1 MSPIVW
7 ELGLVVGALVVFVVW
22 QKVTLER
29 DMRITREA
37 RERRAAEEA
46 AAAREP
52 NAKHIKAQLVPQ
64 PRARKTPPTPVP
76 HAPCSRFV

>member
-37 RERRAAEEA
+37 RERREAEEA
-46 AAAREP
+46 AAAVGREEEDS
-52 NAKHIKAQLVPQ
+52 
-64 PRARKTPPTPVP
+64 ARG
-76 HAPCSRFV
+76 

>member
-7 ELGLVVGALVVFVVW
+7 ELGLVVGALVVFVIW

-37 RERRAAEEA
+37 RERREAKEA
-46 AAAREP
+46 AAAVGREEEDS
-52 NAKHIKAQLVPQ
+52 
-64 PRARKTPPTPVP
+64 ARG
-76 HAPCSRFV
+76 

>member
-1 MSPIVW
+1 VSPIVW
-7 ELGLVVGALVVFVVW
+7 ELGLVVGALVVFVIW

-46 AAAREP
+46 AAAAGREDEGST
-52 NAKHIKAQLVPQ
+52 
-64 PRARKTPPTPVP
+64 RG
-76 HAPCSRFV
+76 

>member
-37 RERRAAEEA
+37 RERREAEEA
-46 AAAREP
+46 AREEGDSE
-52 NAKHIKAQLVPQ
+52 
-64 PRARKTPPTPVP
+64 RG
-76 HAPCSRFV
+76 

>member
-37 RERRAAEEA
+37 RLKREAEA
-46 AAAREP
+46 AQAAREDGD
-52 NAKHIKAQLVPQ
+52 
-64 PRARKTPPTPVP
+64 RGRG
-76 HAPCSRFV
+76 

>member
-7 ELGLVVGALVVFVVW
+7 ELGLVVGAMVVFVIW

-37 RERRAAEEA
+37 RLKREAEEA
-46 AAAREP
+46 QAAREDGDP
-52 NAKHIKAQLVPQ
+52 G
-64 PRARKTPPTPVP
+64 RG
-76 HAPCSRFV
+76 

>member
-7 ELGLVVGALVVFVVW
+7 ELGLLVGALVVFVIW

-37 RERRAAEEA
+37 RLKREAEAA
-46 AAAREP
+46 AAAREDDGS
-52 NAKHIKAQLVPQ
+52 
-64 PRARKTPPTPVP
+64 ARG
-76 HAPCSRFV
+76 

>member
-7 ELGLVVGALVVFVVW
+7 ELGLVVGAMVVFVIW

-37 RERRAAEEA
+37 RERREAEEA
-46 AAAREP
+46 AAAAGREDEGST
-52 NAKHIKAQLVPQ
+52 
-64 PRARKTPPTPVP
+64 RG
-76 HAPCSRFV
+76 

>member
-7 ELGLVVGALVVFVVW
+7 ELGLVVGALVVFVIW

-46 AAAREP
+46 AAAAGREDEGST
-52 NAKHIKAQLVPQ
+52 
-64 PRARKTPPTPVP
+64 RG
-76 HAPCSRFV
+76 